1 MRFPG
6 ARGGQISPRGD
17 VPVLCCGAFEGGLVK
32 LKLIIVSVALLTLG
46 TAAETPAQSSEAPT
60 ANKINA
66 VFSRVISSDAPGLAV
81 LVRKNG
87 STVFE
92 HGYGVRE
99 LRTKAKIDAHTNF
112 RLASFTK
119 QFTAMAI
126 MLLVHDGKLRY
137 DQTLTQL
144 FPDFPADGSTI
155 TVRNLLNHTSG
166 LPDYEDLMDAAE
178 KIKGPVWTP
187 EKQIQDAEVLELLK
201 KGKNGKFPPGTSWS
215 YSNSGYVVLGLIVAK
230 VSGKSYGDF
239 LHARIFAPLKMN
251 HTMVFQKGKNR
262 VANRALGHSK
272 DGTTF
277 KETDQS
283 PTSATL
289 GDGGIYSNLEDLAKW
304 DDALRNHT
312 LLSKKEFQPGLSPVR
327 LNDGSEPH
335 WPAAPNDDNLH
346 PGKPVS
352 YGFGWFLDPYQG
364 RSRMWHTGS
373 TMGFRTVIERFTEG
387 NGLTVIILCNRA
399 DLDPEK
405 LALQVADIFF
415 STKN

>member
-1 MRFPG
+1 MK
-6 ARGGQISPRGD
+6 A
-17 VPVLCCGAFEGGLVK
+17 
-32 LKLIIVSVALLTLG
+32 KLIITVVALLALG
-46 TAAETPAQSSEAPT
+46 AAARTPAQSSET
-60 ANKINA
+60 LLDKKIDA
-66 VFSRVISSDAPGLAV
+66 LFSGVRSPDAPGLAV
-81 LVRKNG
+81 LVRTNG
-87 STVFE
+87 QLVFE
-92 HGYGVRE
+92 RGYGIRDLHSKV
-99 LRTKAKIDAHTNF
+99 KIDAHTNF

-119 QFTAMAI
+119 QFTAMAV

-137 DQTLTQL
+137 DEALTEI
-144 FPDFPADGSTI
+144 FPDFPAYGKTI

-166 LPDYEDLMDAAE
+166 LPDYEDLMDAVE
-178 KIKGPVWTP
+178 KAKGPVWTP

-201 KGKNGKFPPGTSWS
+201 KGRNGQFAPGTSWS

-239 LHARIFAPLKMN
+239 LHTRIFAPLKMN

-312 LLSKKEFQPGLSPVR
+312 LLSEKEFQPGLSPMR

-352 YGFGWFLDPYQG
+352 YGFAWFLDPYQG

-387 NGLTVIILCNRA
+387 SGLTVIILCNRT
-399 DLDPEK
+399 DLEPEK

-415 STKN
+415 SAKN